1 MIATKRKL
9 KRKELIDRVKMLEY
23 ALANYIERQRNC
35 ELALDFYIEMNEDKK
50 KFQKFLDEK
59 RKKDSKHKQKKR
71 K

>member
-23 ALANYIERQRNC
+23 ALANYIERQRSC
-35 ELALDFYIEMNEDKK
+35 ELVLDFYIEMNEDKK